1 MSSNPYQAPRAPVSD
16 VGSAEEF
23 QEVRMWSASGRVGRL
38 RYLAYTTG
46 AYLVAGITVGIL
58 GAVLGQSTGASVGLV
73 AYLAL
78 LVFCVLVAIQ
88 RSHDMNWSGW
98 MVLIT
103 LIPFV
108 GLIWLFKPG
117 TDGEND
123 YGFPPPPNT
132 IGVKILAFVMPALVF
147 LGVLAAIAIP
157 AYVEYTKRA
166 AGG

>member
-1 MSSNPYQAPRAPVSD
+1 MSSNPYKPPQAAVGD
-16 VGSAEEF
+16 VESVEEF
-23 QEVRMWSASGRVGRL
+23 QEVRLWSASGRVGRL
-38 RYLAYTTG
+38 RYLAYTMG
-46 AYLVAGITVGIL
+46 GYLVAGITVGVL
-58 GAVLGQSTGASVGLV
+58 GAVLGQAVAGLVGLV

-98 MVLIT
+98 MVLLTI
-103 LIPFV
+103 IPLA
-108 GLIWLFKPG
+108 GLIWVFKPG

-132 IGVKILAFVMPALVF
+132 TGVKILAFLLPVF
-147 LGVLAAIAIP
+147 VFVGVLAAIAIP
-157 AYVEYTKRA
+157 AYVEYQKRV